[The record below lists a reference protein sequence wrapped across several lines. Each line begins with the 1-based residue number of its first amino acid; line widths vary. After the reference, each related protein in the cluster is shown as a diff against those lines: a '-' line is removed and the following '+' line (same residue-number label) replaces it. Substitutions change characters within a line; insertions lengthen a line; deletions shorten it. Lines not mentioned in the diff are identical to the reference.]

1 MKRRIA
7 FLAALVLV
15 ISSLFGVIGAQAQT
29 TVTIAVSGSASEL
42 ALRYEAAD
50 LYMAQN
56 PDVKIEWIDLGD
68 DRVTKTMTLISA
80 GAAPDILYINE
91 NVVTYASKG
100 VLEPL
105 NAFVEKEGPEY
116 LNGFYKSLID
126 LMTWRGNIYAMP
138 QEVSPYVVYYNQT
151 LLEKYNIALP
161 TDDWTYDEWY
171 AAIAAVAK
179 AGASDKVYGQNLL
192 SWADHYLMHLSRM
205 GIEIY
210 DEGSESLWIAKPEN
224 REATLKAFQF
234 LADAYMVDH
243 VCPTPSE
250 ITAMGEGF
258 SQAFRNQKIAFQTA
272 GMWDIPTYLD
282 EPLPFE
288 WDIVMSPYSQDGTRT
303 TRAGIL
309 NWGIYSGSKNK
320 EAAWDVVKFLIGHEG
335 QMIIAKYN
343 MALPSAL
350 DEEANQVI
358 LDSKFPANVA
368 AFEKSVEFVKQ
379 GDSFSLAEEEINNAL
394 TAELQTMVLG
404 LQSPEDALENFLSI
418 AVDVLAD
425 AVAAVQ
431 D

>member
-1 MKRRIA
+1 MRRSFA
-7 FLAALVLV
+7 FLAVMVMVL
-15 ISSLFGVIGAQAQT
+15 SCLLGVLSVQAQT
-29 TVTIAVSGSASEL
+29 TVSIAVSGSASEL

-50 LYMAQN
+50 LYMAQH

-105 NAFVEKEGPEY
+105 NQFIEAEGPDY
-116 LNGFYKSLID
+116 LKGFYKSLID
-126 LMTWRGNIYAMP
+126 LMTWRGQIYAMP
-138 QEVSPYVVYYNQT
+138 QEVSPYVVYYNKT
-151 LLEKYNIALP
+151 LLDKYGIALP
-161 TDDWTYDEWY
+161 TDEWTFDEWY
-171 AAIAAVAK
+171 SKIVEVAK
-179 AGASDKVYGQNLL
+179 AGKEDMVYGQNLL

-205 GIEIY
+205 GIEVY
-210 DEGSESLWIAKPEN
+210 DEGSETLWMAKPEN
-224 REATLKAFQF
+224 REATLKGFQF
-234 LADAYMVDH
+234 LADAYLKDF
-243 VCPTPSE
+243 VCPNPSE

-272 GMWDIPTYLD
+272 GMWDIPTYLA
-282 EPLPFE
+282 EALPFE
-288 WDIVMSPYSQDGTRT
+288 WDIVMSPYSQDGSRT

-320 EAAWDVVKFLIGHEG
+320 EAAWDVIKFLVGHEG
-335 QMIIAKYN
+335 QMIVAKYN
-343 MALPSAL
+343 MALPSSY
-350 DEEANQVI
+350 DEEANQLI

-368 AFEKSVEFVKQ
+368 AFEKSVEFVEQ
-379 GDSFSLAEEEINNAL
+379 GDSFSLAEDEINNAL

-404 LQSPEDALENFLSI
+404 LQTPEEALDNFLSI
-418 AVDVLAD
+418 AENVLAD

-431 D
+431 E

>member
-1 MKRRIA
+1 MKRPLLVLMVML
-7 FLAALVLV
+7 FLAGSV
-15 ISSLFGVIGAQAQT
+15 FGASASTPTT
-29 TVTIAVSGSASEL
+29 TVSIAVSGSASEL
-42 ALRYEAAD
+42 ALRYETAD

-56 PDVKIEWIDLGD
+56 PDVKIDWIDLGD
-68 DRVTKTMTLISA
+68 DRITKTMTLISA

-105 NAFVEKEGPEY
+105 NKFIEAEGEDY
-116 LNGFYKSLID
+116 LKGFYSSLID
-126 LMTWRGNIYAMP
+126 LMTWRGEIYAMP
-138 QEVSPYVVYYNQT
+138 QEVSPYVVYYNKT
-151 LLEKYNIALP
+151 LLDKYGIAPP
-161 TDDWTYDEWY
+161 TDDWTFDEWY
-171 AAIAAVAK
+171 AKIVEVAK
-179 AGASDKVYGQNLL
+179 AGKEDKVYGQNLL

-210 DEGSESLWIAKPEN
+210 DEGGETLWVAKPEN
-224 REATLKAFQF
+224 REATLKGFQF
-234 LADAYMVDH
+234 LADAYLKDF

-258 SQAFRNQKIAFQTA
+258 SQAFRNEKIAFQTA
-272 GMWDIPTYLD
+272 GMWDIPTYLA

-288 WDIVMSPYSQDGTRT
+288 WDIVMSPYSQDGSRT

-320 EAAWDVVKFLIGHEG
+320 EAAWDVIKFLIGHEG

-343 MALPSAL
+343 MALPSSY
-350 DEEANQVI
+350 DEEANQLI

-368 AFEKSVEFVKQ
+368 AFPKSVEFVQQ

-394 TAELQTMVLG
+394 TAELQTMVLD
-404 LQSPEDALENFLSI
+404 LQSPEDALDNFLAI
-418 AVDVLAD
+418 AEDVLSD
-425 AVAAVQ
+425 AVQAVQ
-431 D
+431 